1 MKRFLLSFITVS
13 IISTTAAFG
22 RGHEVSV
29 TDFGARPDD
38 GLNDAEALRAAAKY
52 CREHRGTTLV
62 FPPGTYDFSDPVAAD
77 IERRAINGE
86 LGRGLEV
93 QHRLFVPQKPYVK
106 GLDFSLC
113 RDLTIRAAGA
123 LLRVE
128 GWMEVLSFTKARN
141 VVVDGLS
148 ITYKRPAATEARITA
163 VGELSFDM
171 EYDPDLYR
179 YIDNVVQGRVHF
191 YSMSKQRFYYANTG
205 DMQLVRPG
213 LIRVQSDARP
223 PVGDFVIIRYGGHYR
238 PCIMLKESKDMTVRN
253 VTIMS
258 FPGMGIVGHLTHN
271 ILIDGLKVVP
281 ERGRYSSTNTDAT
294 HFTSCSGTL
303 TICNSTFKG
312 NGDDCTNVHNYYY
325 SIYPQ
330 SDSDKRIEIKVENA
344 DLHAQSLDYP
354 SIGDTLV
361 AVDRRNMAIKGRFKV
376 KGVDT
381 STVKWQVIVTLDRAV
396 SAGLADSCYMLNHTR
411 FPHVS
416 ILNNTVYYHSARA
429 FLLKVPHSVVSG
441 NRIEQTTLTAIK
453 LGAELSWREG
463 GPVESALIENNY
475 ISHCGEEGNPSTASC
490 VMVSTEA
497 TATPPHVNRNIIIR
511 NNLFDSYQPF
521 AILLQDAE
529 NVDISNNLT
538 TTADEVKIENCRNI
552 RINGK
557 EKK

>member
-1 MKRFLLSFITVS
+1 MKRFLLTLTAVS
-13 IISTTAAFG
+13 IISASAAFG

-38 GLNDAEALRAAAKY
+38 GLNDASALRAAAKY

-62 FPPGTYDFSDPVAAD
+62 FPAGVYDFSDPTAAD

-106 GLDFSLC
+106 GLDFNGC

-148 ITYKRPAATEARITA
+148 ITYKRPAATEARIVASTKS
-163 VGELSFDM
+163 SFDI
-171 EYDPDLYR
+171 EFDPTLYR
-179 YIDNVVQGRVHF
+179 YIDNVVQGRVYF
-191 YSMSKQRFYYANTG
+191 YSILKKRLYNASTG
-205 DMQLVRPG
+205 DMQLLRPG
-213 LIRVQSDARP
+213 LARVQSEACP
-223 PVGDFVIIRYGGHYR
+223 PVGDFCIIRYGGHYR
-238 PCIMLKESKDMTVRN
+238 PCIMLKESKNMTVRN

-258 FPGMGIVGHLTHN
+258 FPGMGIVGHLTHD

-281 ERGRYSSTNTDAT
+281 EPGRYSSTNTDAT

-325 SIYPQ
+325 GIYPQ
-330 SDSDKRIEIKVENA
+330 QGQEKRVEIKVENA

-354 SIGDTLV
+354 SVGDTMI
-361 AVDRRNMAIKGRFKV
+361 AVDRQSMATKERFTV
-376 KGVDT
+376 KAVDT
-381 STVKWQVIVTLDRAV
+381 STVKWQVIITLDRPV
-396 SAGLADSCYMLNHTR
+396 SQELAKTCYMLNHTR
-411 FPHVS
+411 FPYVR
-416 ILNNTVYYHSARA
+416 ILNNTVYYHNARA
-429 FLLKVPHSVVSG
+429 FLLKVPRSVVSG
-441 NRIEQTTLTAIK
+441 NRIEQSMLTAIK

-463 GPVESALIENNY
+463 GPVEHALIENNY
-475 ISHCGEEGNPSTASC
+475 ISHCGEEGGQGTASC

-497 TATPPHVNRNIIIR
+497 RATPPHVNRNIIIR
-511 NNLFDSYQPF
+511 NNVFDSYQPF

-538 TTADEVKIENCRNI
+538 VTADEVKTENCRNI
-552 RINGK
+552 RIDGK